1 MADPYDS
8 TAETEK
14 MGASDSDKSS
24 VESIPG
30 PATMAELDLEK
41 TTTKHTNRT
50 TRSARSIP
58 QTAQDWD
65 GEDDPGRTFRCFRSL
80 ASCRNLTKTLQTIL
94 EIGR

>member
-14 MGASDSDKSS
+14 MAGSDSDKSS

-30 PATMAELDLEK
+30 PPIPTEIDLEK
-41 TTTKHTNRT
+41 VTSRHTTRTNRST
-50 TRSARSIP
+50 RSIP

-65 GEDDPGRTFRCFRSL
+65 GDDDPGTSSHSREL
-80 ASCRNLTKTLQTIL
+80 VLVKTLTAMD
-94 EIGR
+94 